1 MFAVSTVAVAFALSI
16 ACGQPATDQA
26 QPTTQKD
33 LKPID
38 APQQPAAK
46 AEHVFRGKVEKVDAA
61 TKALTVNGENV
72 TGWMGP
78 MTMTYT
84 ADNPDIFAKVKTG
97 DQITAKV
104 FDGDFSTLHDVQV
117 VPPETK

>member
-1 MFAVSTVAVAFALSI
+1 MFAVTTVTVTFALSI
-16 ACGQPATDQA
+16 ACGQPATDES

-33 LKPID
+33 LKPIA

-61 TKALTVNGENV
+61 AKALTVNGENV
-72 TGWMGP
+72 TGWMGA
-78 MTMTYT
+78 MTMVYT
-84 ADNPDIFAKVKTG
+84 ADNPDIFARVKTG

-117 VPPETK
+117 TTAASK